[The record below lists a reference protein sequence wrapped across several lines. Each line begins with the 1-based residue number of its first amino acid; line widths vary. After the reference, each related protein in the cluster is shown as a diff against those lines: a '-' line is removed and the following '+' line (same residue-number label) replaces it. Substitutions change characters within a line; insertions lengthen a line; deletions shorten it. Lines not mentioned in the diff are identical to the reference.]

1 MKTIRETTGFLITLT
16 TPFVLLML
24 AVRLLLTPFFLE
36 FEYHTPDFPADPYG
50 FTLQDRLQWSKI
62 SVDYLINDQGIE
74 FLSSQHLPDGSPLY
88 SDREL
93 SHMVDVKVLVKQ
105 LLAIWMGV
113 LIFWLLVFL
122 LAIWKKWIRYFL
134 AAVSRGGWLTLAFL
148 AAVILLVFIDFDALF
163 TTFHHLFFTGDTWL
177 FYYSDNLIRLFPMR
191 FWRDAFLLTGGLTVL
206 LALLA
211 ALSQFWKKNKKVI

>member
-1 MKTIRETTGFLITLT
+1 MKTIKETVGFLITLT
-16 TPFVLLML
+16 TPFVFLML

-36 FEYHTPDFPADPYG
+36 FEYHTPNFPADTYG
-50 FTLQDRLQWSKI
+50 FTLQDRLHWSKI
-62 SVDYLINDQGIE
+62 SVDYLINNQGIE
-74 FLSSQHLPDGSPLY
+74 FLASQRLSDGSPLY

-93 SHMVDVKVLVKQ
+93 SHMLDVKVLVEQ
-105 LLAIWMGV
+105 LLAIWTGV

-122 LAIWKKWIRYFL
+122 LAWLKKCLRDFW
-134 AAVSRGGWLTLAFL
+134 AAVSRGGWLTLALL

-163 TTFHHLFFTGDTWL
+163 TAFHHLFFTGDTWL

-191 FWRDAFLLTGGLTVL
+191 FWRDAFLLTGGITVL
-206 LALLA
+206 LALIA